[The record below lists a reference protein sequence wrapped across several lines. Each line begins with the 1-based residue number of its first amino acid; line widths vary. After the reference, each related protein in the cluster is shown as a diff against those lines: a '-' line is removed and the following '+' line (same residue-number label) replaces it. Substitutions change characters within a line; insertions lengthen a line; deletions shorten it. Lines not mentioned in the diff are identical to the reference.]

1 MGAGR
6 GRSEKFF
13 FIVRTALKFTF
24 FSPGLQRTTSISASL
39 GMKEWHVAE
48 SMEKAGAGESAD
60 SLMDPP
66 HKIVCK
72 NTHQHMYKCI

>member
-1 MGAGR
+1 
-6 GRSEKFF
+6 
-13 FIVRTALKFTF
+13 
-24 FSPGLQRTTSISASL
+24 
-39 GMKEWHVAE
+39 MKEWHVAE

-72 NTHQHMYKCI
+72 NTHQHMYKYI